1 MVFTQ
6 ARVKFRVAMLFCNAK
21 KSNHVSFSPGEWEIS
36 AFDGSL
42 KSRGMSIQY
51 TVRSCDHGDNGLVD
65 IERDADDI
73 SDYIDQLELGPRS
86 IRPQNNTVLVRVC
99 KRPLAPNDT
108 QSLNTSDANA
118 AGNSTNVTQTDRQS
132 RCQLKRVKLKTQD
145 RQNTDGVIPQD
156 VLDELE
162 IDKELVSPNATT
174 RQRRQVEG
182 NRTSAEMSNE
192 ASGDGVTLTAIWE
205 HVMENR
211 NDSTAPATT
220 DGGNQTLSANKA
232 SGEDSHDNNEIVL
245 NSDAHLDINSSTA
258 PPLNSSHLSHIQLAP
273 GRLRLLEL
281 DIEKNRTAGS
291 NYTAG
296 IQMSV
301 EYDDYSDEVI
311 FFY

>member
-1 MVFTQ
+1 
-6 ARVKFRVAMLFCNAK
+6 
-21 KSNHVSFSPGEWEIS
+21 
-36 AFDGSL
+36 
-42 KSRGMSIQY
+42 MSIQY

-73 SDYIDQLELGPRS
+73 SDYIDQLDLGPRS

-108 QSLNTSDANA
+108 QSLNTSDANG
-118 AGNSTNVTQTDRQS
+118 AGNGTNVTQTDRRPS
-132 RCQLKRVKLKTQD
+132 CQLKRVTLKTQD

-182 NRTSAEMSNE
+182 NGTSAEMSTE

-211 NDSTAPATT
+211 NDSTAAATT
-220 DGGNQTLSANKA
+220 DGGNQTLSANKV

-245 NSDAHLDINSSTA
+245 NRDAHLDINSSTA
-258 PPLNSSHLSHIQLAP
+258 PPLNSRHLSHIQLAP
-273 GRLRLLEL
+273 ERLRLFEME
-281 DIEKNRTAGS
+281 IEKNRTAGS

-311 FFY
+311 ISLNHVYMCVQIPCIKCSVEDSLLQESTLQATSFALF